1 MPDYTGFYLNSA
13 GSVVR
18 IECFELIHPS
28 FSKVYRVVRNVTA
41 GITLNHENGLPYDYQ
56 YCPLKIERSHTTD
69 DLDEGLSIGMGLLGD
84 ELPQEFDR
92 VNAGAYSHIVPVL
105 KYRVYRSDD
114 LTAPMFGPSVL
125 EMRGCSFDDM
135 GQASFEATAPRL
147 NTTTTGEIYTLDRF
161 PMLRGFL

>member
-1 MPDYTGFYLNSA
+1 MPDYVGFYLNSS

-18 IECFELIHPS
+18 IECFEFSHPS
-28 FSKVYRVVRNVTA
+28 FTKVYRVVRNVTA
-41 GITLNHENGLPYDYQ
+41 GITLTHEDGLPYNYDY
-56 YCPLKIERSHTTD
+56 YPLKIDRSNTTD
-69 DLDEGLSIGMGLLGD
+69 DLDEGLSIGMGQLGD
-84 ELPQEFDR
+84 ELPLEFDL
-92 VNAGAYSHIVPVL
+92 VNNGAYSDTVPVL

-114 LTAPMFGPSVL
+114 LTAPMFGPSIL
-125 EMRGCSFDDM
+125 EVRGCSFDDA

>member
-1 MPDYTGFYLNSA
+1 MPDYVGFYLNSS

-18 IECFELIHPS
+18 IECFELSHPS
-28 FSKVYRVVRNVTA
+28 FTKTYRVVRNVTA
-41 GITLNHENGLPYDYQ
+41 GITVTHEDSTSHAYDY
-56 YCPLKIERSHTTD
+56 YPLKIERSNTTD

-92 VNAGAYSHIVPVL
+92 VNDGAYSDVVPVL

-114 LTAPMFGPSVL
+114 LTAPMFGPSIL
-125 EMRGCSFDDM
+125 EVRGCSCDDS

-147 NTTTTGEIYTLDRF
+147 NTTTTGEIYTFARF

>member
-1 MPDYTGFYLNSA
+1 MPDYTSFYLNSA

-18 IECFELIHPS
+18 IECFELSHPN
-28 FSKVYRVVRNVTA
+28 FTKVYRVVRNVTA
-41 GITLNHENGLPYDYQ
+41 GITLNHENGLLYAYD
-56 YCPLKIERSHTTD
+56 YCPLKIERSNTTD

-92 VNAGAYSHIVPVL
+92 VNAGVYSHIVPVL

-114 LTAPMFGPSVL
+114 LTAPMFGPSIL
-125 EMRGCSFDDM
+125 EVRGCSFDDA

-147 NTTTTGEIYTLDRF
+147 NTTKTGEIYTFSRF